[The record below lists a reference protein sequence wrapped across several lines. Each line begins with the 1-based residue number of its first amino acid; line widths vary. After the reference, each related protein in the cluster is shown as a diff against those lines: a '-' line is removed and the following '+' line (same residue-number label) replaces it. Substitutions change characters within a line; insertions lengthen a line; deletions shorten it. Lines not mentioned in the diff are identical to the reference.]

1 MGTDLY
7 MTAKASPGD
16 PAQPANKYTKIMEA
30 LTAAIQT
37 GKYKPGQKL
46 PSEAQLSRTFVTS
59 RLTVARA
66 LNELEAAGTLVRRPG
81 SGSYVNPARNGKAR
95 TFGLLIPELGETEIF
110 EPICQGM
117 ARFSRAT
124 HDELLWGAATRG
136 VDSHEHQA
144 LELCEHYIAKDVA
157 GIFFAPLEYVRD
169 NGSVNRQILESFK
182 KAGIPVV
189 LLDRDVCQYPERS
202 HCDLVG
208 IDNERAG
215 HMVTN
220 HLTGR
225 GCRRVIFVAAP
236 YSAPTVERRAAGYA
250 AAASAAGCETIV
262 EVGET
267 KDTAWLRSLVERYDP
282 DGFVC
287 ANDRTAGELMLCLN
301 ELGIDI
307 PAKIK
312 IVGIDDVK
320 YAGLLHVPLTT
331 LRQPCHDIGAA
342 AFATMIERIEHPA
355 MPPQQRL
362 LECELIVRRSSGAR
376 HT

>member
-1 MGTDLY
+1 
-7 MTAKASPGD
+7 MTAKVNPGD
-16 PAQPANKYTKIMEA
+16 SAQSANKYTKIIDA
-30 LTAAIQT
+30 LTAAIQA

-46 PSEAQLSRTFVTS
+46 PSEAQLSRTFGAS

-66 LNELEAAGTLVRRPG
+66 LNELEAAGALVRKPG
-81 SGSYVNPARNGKAR
+81 SGSYVSPPKNGKTR

-117 ARFSRAT
+117 ARFSRTT

-157 GIFFAPLEYVRD
+157 GVFFAPLEYVRD
-169 NGSVNRQILESFK
+169 GGNVNRQILDSFK

-189 LLDRDVCQYPERS
+189 LLDRDVNKHPERS

-215 HMVTN
+215 HIVTN
-220 HLTGR
+220 HLIAR
-225 GCRRVIFVAAP
+225 GCRRVLFVAAP
-236 YSAPTVERRAAGYA
+236 YSAPTVERRGAGYIA
-250 AAASAAGCETIV
+250 AISAAGCKAIV

-267 KDTAWLRSLVERYDP
+267 KNTAWVTTLVERYDP

-307 PAKIK
+307 PGKIK

-320 YAGLLHVPLTT
+320 YASLLHVPLTT
-331 LRQPCHDIGAA
+331 LRQPCHYIGAA
-342 AFATMIERIEHPA
+342 AFSTMIERIEHPA

-362 LECELIVRRSSGAR
+362 LECELIVRRSSG
-376 HT
+376 TKDT

>member
-1 MGTDLY
+1 MSDKT
-7 MTAKASPGD
+7 KQGD
-16 PAQPANKYTKIMEA
+16 AAQSATNKYKKISEA
-30 LTAAIQT
+30 LNAAIQA
-37 GKYKPGQKL
+37 GKYKPGQRL
-46 PSEAQLSRTFVTS
+46 PSEAQLSRTFGAS

-66 LNELEAAGTLVRRPG
+66 LNELEAAGWLVRRPG
-81 SGSYVNPARNGKAR
+81 SGSYVSQARNGR
-95 TFGLLIPELGETEIF
+95 GRIFGLLIPELGETEIF

-117 ARFSRAT
+117 ARVSRAT

-144 LELCEHYIAKDVA
+144 LELCEYYIARDVA
-157 GIFFAPLEYVRD
+157 GVFFAPLEYVRD
-169 NGSVNRQILESFK
+169 NGDVNRQILDAFK

-215 HMVTN
+215 HTVTN
-220 HLTGR
+220 HLLSR
-225 GCRRVIFVAAP
+225 GCKRIAFVAAP

-250 AAASAAGCETIV
+250 AAVSAAGFNPLLEIGVT
-262 EVGET
+262 T
-267 KDTAWLRSLVERYDP
+267 DTAWAASLVERYDP

-307 PAKIK
+307 PGTIK
-312 IVGIDDVK
+312 IIGIDDVK

-342 AFATMIERIEHPA
+342 AVWTMIERIEHPA

-362 LECELIVRRSSGAR
+362 LECELIVRRSSGTKDA
-376 HT
+376 